1 MVSYQLNL
9 ATDSKMIHKSKGS
22 ILFIGNL

>member
-22 ILFIGNL
+22 I